1 MSGRDR
7 VTGIFVAVAV
17 AVGVLLLATVPTYY
31 IQSASGGSLMWNANE
46 AYVFE
51 GVVQRGFHFS
61 RLGYLVEFVREI
73 FPFGA
78 SSPDD
83 KHFSV
88 AVLRITPEAVQR
100 YVIFDFNS
108 GGRFDALGQSIYS
121 GDLYTG
127 ALMKWS
133 GSRFEAARA
142 EDQQKLRNALN
153 SGKIPPGPSYDNVDG
168 WSKRSTAGEVMRDP
182 LTTAYVERDAKVL
195 IELNGNSVTF
205 VMNSGFISREAYIDL
220 LRSGQPSERIW
231 YWDGR
236 THKVSKTEYK
246 RIFTRR

>member
-108 GGRFDALGQSIYS
+108 GGRFDA
-121 GDLYTG
+121 
-127 ALMKWS
+127 
-133 GSRFEAARA
+133 
-142 EDQQKLRNALN
+142 
-153 SGKIPPGPSYDNVDG
+153 
-168 WSKRSTAGEVMRDP
+168 
-182 LTTAYVERDAKVL
+182 
-195 IELNGNSVTF
+195 
-205 VMNSGFISREAYIDL
+205 
-220 LRSGQPSERIW
+220 
-231 YWDGR
+231 
-236 THKVSKTEYK
+236 
-246 RIFTRR
+246 